1 MVVPA
6 QKRRFKSAHSRISQ
20 SVHPMVEGLKAAGEI
35 AKQLIT
41 LSVAMIGLT
50 VTFLKEIVDPIV
62 QAGPRT
68 IPWQMKVAWGGYMLC
83 ILGAIATLMGI
94 SGTLTYLDRKAM
106 GLPPHPAHSPVT
118 DIYDLNVRLPMLL
131 MALAFLVGIGFTIVT
146 AAR

>member
-1 MVVPA
+1 
-6 QKRRFKSAHSRISQ
+6 
-20 SVHPMVEGLKAAGEI
+20 MVEGLKAAGEI

-50 VTFLKEIVDPIV
+50 VTFLKDIVDPMV
-62 QAGPRT
+62 QTAART
-68 IPWQMKVAWGGYMLC
+68 IPWQMNVAWGGYMLC

-106 GLPPHPAHSPVT
+106 GLPPHPSHSPVT

-131 MALAFLVGIGFTIVT
+131 MVIGFLVGIGFTIVT